1 MNFEECKVVL
11 GFEVEFKTHI
21 CLKRDASAAQLMQR
35 LVGYANWIKEK
46 AWKSH
51 WAWHYLFK
59 AWVCLFLWQLNKLY
73 FFWSLLVCRIHYT
86 IQKNHVWILIYS
98 VFKKLLFYFLTPKW
112 MKIWLFWAQIK
123 CNFGV
128 FIRFGDVL
136 QCFRM
141 SGNAFLRIPVTSAF
155 SIYL

>member
-1 MNFEECKVVL
+1 MYK
-11 GFEVEFKTHI
+11 GFAKKKKKLE
-21 CLKRDASAAQLMQR
+21 AAFSPAEIHPQFFTIYY
-35 LVGYANWIKEK
+35 LVNVALSKIQCPYLC
-46 AWKSH
+46 
-51 WAWHYLFK
+51 HYLFK

-86 IQKNHVWILIYS
+86 IQTNHVWILIYS

-112 MKIWLFWAQIK
+112 VKIWLFWVQIK

-128 FIRFGDVL
+128 FLGFGVVL

-141 SGNAFLRIPVTSAF
+141 SGNAFLRIPVSSAF